1 MSDDFPDSPFKEK
14 HMVKKITALLALAGL
29 VTLLGACN
37 TIAGVGK
44 DVEAAGS
51 AVDKA
56 ATDTKK
62 KM

>member
-1 MSDDFPDSPFKEK
+1 M
-14 HMVKKITALLALAGL
+14 KKLLVVFLTAAFAAFAATG
-29 VTLLGACN
+29 CN
-37 TIAGVGK
+37 TIAGMGK
-44 DVEAAGS
+44 DIEAAGG

>member
-1 MSDDFPDSPFKEK
+1 L
-14 HMVKKITALLALAGL
+14 TG
-29 VTLLGACN
+29 CN
-37 TIAGVGK
+37 TISGMGK
-44 DVEAAGS
+44 DISAAGS

>member
-1 MSDDFPDSPFKEK
+1 M
-14 HMVKKITALLALAGL
+14 KKFLVIIAAVLAVAG
-29 VTLLGACN
+29 CN
-37 TIAGVGK
+37 TISGMGK
-44 DVEAAGS
+44 DIEAAGS

>member
-1 MSDDFPDSPFKEK
+1 M
-14 HMVKKITALLALAGL
+14 KKLLVVFLTAIFTAFAATG
-29 VTLLGACN
+29 CN
-37 TIAGVGK
+37 TVAGVGK
-44 DVEAAGS
+44 DIEAAGG

>member
-1 MSDDFPDSPFKEK
+1 MKQ
-14 HMVKKITALLALAGL
+14 L
-29 VTLLGACN
+29 VAVLIAVLFATFATTGCN
-37 TIAGVGK
+37 TVAGVGK
-44 DVEAAGS
+44 DIEAAGG

>member
-1 MSDDFPDSPFKEK
+1 MRK
-14 HMVKKITALLALAGL
+14 LLCIFAAVFI
-29 VTLLGACN
+29 VTGCN
-37 TIAGVGK
+37 TIAGIGK

-51 AVDKA
+51 AVDRA

>member
-1 MSDDFPDSPFKEK
+1 M
-14 HMVKKITALLALAGL
+14 KKLLAVVAAVAVMAG
-29 VTLLGACN
+29 CN
-37 TIAGVGK
+37 TISGMGK
-44 DVEAAGS
+44 DIEAAGS

>member
-1 MSDDFPDSPFKEK
+1 M
-14 HMVKKITALLALAGL
+14 KKLIAILAAVFALAG
-29 VTLLGACN
+29 CN
-37 TIAGVGK
+37 TISGMGK
-44 DVEAAGS
+44 DIEAAGS

>member
-1 MSDDFPDSPFKEK
+1 MK
-14 HMVKKITALLALAGL
+14 VLVLLAAVLAIAGC
-29 VTLLGACN
+29 T
-37 TIAGVGK
+37 TIAGMGK
-44 DVEAAGS
+44 DIEAAGS